1 MSSDKKGEIA
11 PIVEQCNRN
20 ISRILKI
27 AKSIEPDNAD
37 LERVTRLVKIIRYEN
52 PPHVLERCVD
62 KFWDNKDKIMNRDI
76 DFFVNNI
83 QTLKEK
89 YIKKDIR
96 QSWMEGMTDY
106 IKNNLNKLSE
116 EDMTYIWDC
125 LNNILKCVIQYKL
138 IIIGDA

>member
-1 MSSDKKGEIA
+1 MTHDKNEEIA
-11 PIVEQCNRN
+11 TIVEQCNRN
-20 ISRILKI
+20 IARVLKM

-37 LERVTRLVKIIRYEN
+37 LERVARLIKIIRYEN

-83 QTLKEK
+83 ETLKNK

-96 QSWMEGMTDY
+96 QSWLEGMTDY
-106 IKNNLNKLSE
+106 IKNNIHKLTE
-116 EDMTYIWDC
+116 DDMTYIWDC
-125 LNNILKCVIQYKL
+125 LNNIFKCVIQYK
-138 IIIGDA
+138 IINIDNA